1 MLRALEYSAASA
13 ATFVAATRSTTETID
28 SALATAG
35 LWTLSALSA
44 WYAYGYIVLWLHH
57 RTGSSL
63 TSALLRLAPRAV
75 RSLTVMG
82 LATSIVTT
90 PAVAQI
96 DEHAEGLTTSPT
108 PASLLATVIETPP
121 HSPILTQ
128 PSTHTYVVR
137 PGDTLWSVATALNPN
152 ATTAQLTDAVHE
164 LWATN
169 AHVIGNDADLIL
181 PGQELTIPHR

>member
-63 TSALLRLAPRAV
+63 TKIGR
-75 RSLTVMG
+75 
-82 LATSIVTT
+82 
-90 PAVAQI
+90 
-96 DEHAEGLTTSPT
+96 
-108 PASLLATVIETPP
+108 
-121 HSPILTQ
+121 
-128 PSTHTYVVR
+128 
-137 PGDTLWSVATALNPN
+137 
-152 ATTAQLTDAVHE
+152 
-164 LWATN
+164 
-169 AHVIGNDADLIL
+169 AHV
-181 PGQELTIPHR
+181 